1 LNGLTKRSCIPSADF
16 FNGSEKRFFHS
27 AGIKDVTSFD
37 FMDPPSSDSLN
48 TALRQLSLLSAVQIS
63 GAGTRLTPLGQ
74 KMAGFPLEPRSG
86 V

>member
-1 LNGLTKRSCIPSADF
+1 VN
-16 FNGSEKRFFHS
+16 
-27 AGIKDVTSFD
+27 SFD

>member
-1 LNGLTKRSCIPSADF
+1 LSF
-16 FNGSEKRFFHS
+16 
-27 AGIKDVTSFD
+27 AGIKDVNSFD

-86 V
+86 F